1 MFEIAIVCA
10 LRTPIGRFGGSLCSL
25 PAASLGA
32 RVIKGLIEK
41 TGIDRSM
48 INEVIMG
55 QVLTAG
61 QGQNPA
67 RQTAIYADLP
77 VTCPAVTI
85 NKVCG
90 SGLKAVIFGVQAIQN
105 DCDTVIIAGGQENM
119 SRSGHLF
126 PRSHKG
132 ETFTENHL
140 TVDTLL
146 FDGLTDAFS
155 SAHMGVTAENIAKNF
170 AITRLEQDK
179 YAFDSYTKAIKA
191 KGTGK
196 FRNEIVSCL
205 ISGSEDVANYFAE
218 DEYIKSECSLI
229 TLGKLDTIFCS
240 DGTVTSGNSSGIND
254 GAAAVL
260 LMSLEKAKQLGL
272 DVLGIVR
279 GYASVGVD
287 PQIMGTGPI
296 LATKKCLE
304 YSGWDISQLDLI
316 ELNEA
321 FASQAILVNRELGW
335 DTRKVNV
342 NGGSIALGHPIGA
355 SGCRIL
361 VTLLHEMVKKD
372 LKKGLVT
379 LCIGGGQGIAL
390 AVER

>member
-287 PQIMGTGPI
+287 PQ
-296 LATKKCLE
+296 
-304 YSGWDISQLDLI
+304 
-316 ELNEA
+316 
-321 FASQAILVNRELGW
+321 
-335 DTRKVNV
+335 
-342 NGGSIALGHPIGA
+342 
-355 SGCRIL
+355 
-361 VTLLHEMVKKD
+361 
-372 LKKGLVT
+372 
-379 LCIGGGQGIAL
+379 
-390 AVER
+390 